1 MMSQHLPN
9 EVVYDILT
17 RQPVKS
23 IFRFR
28 CVSKSWNSIFTN
40 PIFITAHFN
49 FNQAKSLSN
58 NSHNGF
64 LLYTHKISYNIKE
77 LHTAIC
83 NSDHTMTHVSSFQI
97 PSFEFPIH
105 DRVIGFCKGLFC
117 LTSYMGNSYWNIYL
131 WNPRIRKITIAGTTN
146 NNALANVTL
155 RFAYHP

>member
-1 MMSQHLPN
+1 MIDIYGIPYLISYQKFETQTCDQSPIFEFCNTNRAEPPMMSQHLPE

-17 RQPVKS
+17 RLTVKS

-77 LHTAIC
+77 LRTVFYKVLKEKKKLIC
-83 NSDHTMTHVSSFQI
+83 N
-97 PSFEFPIH
+97 
-105 DRVIGFCKGLFC
+105 
-117 LTSYMGNSYWNIYL
+117 
-131 WNPRIRKITIAGTTN
+131 
-146 NNALANVTL
+146 
-155 RFAYHP
+155 